1 MSQPKSQHVAVMPFM
16 LKCVGAGSGVEK
28 YSVFLLVGINTI
40 IVTVA
45 TINVIGK

>member
-1 MSQPKSQHVAVMPFM
+1 MSQLKSQHVAVMP
-16 LKCVGAGSGVEK
+16 KCVGAGSCVEK